1 MEADEDME
9 AGERL
14 DGFMKEHGLSAD
26 ILNAMFPPD
35 EYNDTETL
43 EELESEYGMDVVAMA
58 KKMATTINSGECY
71 FTHNSVSINTNG
83 TCLQGHLDVSYED
96 IVKAFG
102 EPENRNA
109 DKSDWEWRIHFSN
122 DVIATIYNWKNGP
135 NYGVMVEPEEVWE
148 WNMGGHTREAA
159 EMIRAVFLTN
169 GVLI

>member
-14 DGFMKEHGLSAD
+14 DKFIKEHGLSGD
-26 ILNAMFPPD
+26 ILSAMFPPEVYD
-35 EYNDTETL
+35 DAETL
-43 EELESEYGMDVVAMA
+43 GELESEYGIDVVAMA

-71 FTHNSVSINTNG
+71 FTHNSVSIDTNG
-83 TCLQGHLDVSYED
+83 THLQGHLDISYEN

-102 EPENRNA
+102 EPENRCV
-109 DKSDWEWRIHFSN
+109 DKSDWEWRIQFSN

-135 NYGVMVEPEEVWE
+135 NYGVMVKPEEVWE